1 MDERFPAIKACAA
14 ILLSTAALLFL
25 LVFSCCSGQNSDDIK
40 QGANAD
46 TIIPGDDPTFETA
59 LFSSGTYIN
68 SVDVSNMTKDAVRTL
83 LSPKLER
90 AKSEYHI
97 EIEFQQNDSS
107 ICIINGT
114 DLTLKDDLEAVMSK
128 ALECGAGQYTT
139 AIEPVDDIKLRN
151 SIDSVA
157 KIAEKTPVPAQILT
171 HSAAGCSELPVLKKN
186 ARFCLTAPVNGCQ
199 IDRDAAVKQIC
210 SGETRFS
217 LPLHTVLCTDKIP
230 KMPELRASFSTSF
243 AAGSLCSENRVHNIT
258 KGALLI
264 DGSIVPAGQTF
275 SCNDSL
281 GVRSRENGWLPA
293 TAFANGGAETRQ
305 EYGGG
310 ICQISTTL
318 YNAVLRS
325 DLEIIARS
333 GHTRKVRYIGGGLDA
348 ALSGKDKDFVFRNN
362 TDSDIYV
369 FMWVDESQ
377 KTLCCEIYGCPFPSD
392 FDRVD
397 TVSELTSSTPPS
409 EPQFVLDSALEPG
422 ECVLKR
428 KAIAGSTYQ
437 SYRVYSLNGE
447 IIRRVP
453 IDKTEYPMHPA
464 LYAVGQG
471 KS

>member
-139 AIEPVDDIKLRN
+139 AIKPVDDIKLRN

-171 HSAAGCSELPVLKKN
+171 HVSALRHPSTAVKSTVMPPSNKYAAVKPVSRCLCIRFYAPIKYPKCLSCGQAFQHLLPPVPYVPRIAFIISQRAHFLLTEALFPPGKPSRATILSECEAGKTVGCPQPHLQTEGLKHGRSTAVESAKSAQRCTMQFCAAILKSLQEAGTRARCVISAAGWM
-186 ARFCLTAPVNGCQ
+186 Q
-199 IDRDAAVKQIC
+199 
-210 SGETRFS
+210 
-217 LPLHTVLCTDKIP
+217 H
-230 KMPELRASFSTSF
+230 
-243 AAGSLCSENRVHNIT
+243 
-258 KGALLI
+258 
-264 DGSIVPAGQTF
+264 
-275 SCNDSL
+275 
-281 GVRSRENGWLPA
+281 
-293 TAFANGGAETRQ
+293 
-305 EYGGG
+305 
-310 ICQISTTL
+310 
-318 YNAVLRS
+318 
-325 DLEIIARS
+325 
-333 GHTRKVRYIGGGLDA
+333 
-348 ALSGKDKDFVFRNN
+348 
-362 TDSDIYV
+362 
-369 FMWVDESQ
+369 
-377 KTLCCEIYGCPFPSD
+377 
-392 FDRVD
+392 
-397 TVSELTSSTPPS
+397 
-409 EPQFVLDSALEPG
+409 
-422 ECVLKR
+422 
-428 KAIAGSTYQ
+428 
-437 SYRVYSLNGE
+437 
-447 IIRRVP
+447 
-453 IDKTEYPMHPA
+453 
-464 LYAVGQG
+464 
-471 KS
+471 

>member
-40 QGANAD
+40 HGTNAD
-46 TIIPGDDPTFETA
+46 TIIPGNEPTFETA

-68 SVDVSNMTKDAVRTL
+68 SIDVSNMTKDAVRTL

-90 AKSEYHI
+90 EKSEYHI

-230 KMPELRASFSTSF
+230 EMPELRASFSTSF
-243 AAGSLCSENRVHNIT
+243 AAGSLCSENRVHNIA

-281 GVRSRENGWLPA
+281 
-293 TAFANGGAETRQ
+293 
-305 EYGGG
+305 
-310 ICQISTTL
+310 
-318 YNAVLRS
+318 
-325 DLEIIARS
+325 
-333 GHTRKVRYIGGGLDA
+333 
-348 ALSGKDKDFVFRNN
+348 
-362 TDSDIYV
+362 
-369 FMWVDESQ
+369 
-377 KTLCCEIYGCPFPSD
+377 
-392 FDRVD
+392 
-397 TVSELTSSTPPS
+397 
-409 EPQFVLDSALEPG
+409 
-422 ECVLKR
+422 
-428 KAIAGSTYQ
+428 
-437 SYRVYSLNGE
+437 
-447 IIRRVP
+447 
-453 IDKTEYPMHPA
+453 
-464 LYAVGQG
+464 
-471 KS
+471 

>member
-68 SVDVSNMTKDAVRTL
+68 SIDVSNMTKDAVRTL

-230 KMPELRASFSTSF
+230 EMPELRASFSTSF

-409 EPQFVLDSALEPG
+409 EPPVRS
-422 ECVLKR
+422 
-428 KAIAGSTYQ
+428 
-437 SYRVYSLNGE
+437 
-447 IIRRVP
+447 
-453 IDKTEYPMHPA
+453 
-464 LYAVGQG
+464 
-471 KS
+471 

>member
-68 SVDVSNMTKDAVRTL
+68 SIDVSNMTKDAVRTL

-90 AKSEYHI
+90 EKSEYHI

-157 KIAEKTPVPAQILT
+157 KIAEKTPVPSQILT

-217 LPLHTVLCTDKIP
+217 LPLQHPLPPVPYVPRIAFIISQRAHFLLTEALFLPGKPSRATILSECEAGKTVGCPQPHLQTEGLKHGRSTAAESAKSAQRCTMQFCAAILKSLQ
-230 KMPELRASFSTSF
+230 EAGTRARCVIS
-243 AAGSLCSENRVHNIT
+243 AAGWMQH
-258 KGALLI
+258 
-264 DGSIVPAGQTF
+264 
-275 SCNDSL
+275 
-281 GVRSRENGWLPA
+281 
-293 TAFANGGAETRQ
+293 
-305 EYGGG
+305 
-310 ICQISTTL
+310 
-318 YNAVLRS
+318 
-325 DLEIIARS
+325 
-333 GHTRKVRYIGGGLDA
+333 
-348 ALSGKDKDFVFRNN
+348 
-362 TDSDIYV
+362 
-369 FMWVDESQ
+369 
-377 KTLCCEIYGCPFPSD
+377 
-392 FDRVD
+392 
-397 TVSELTSSTPPS
+397 
-409 EPQFVLDSALEPG
+409 
-422 ECVLKR
+422 
-428 KAIAGSTYQ
+428 
-437 SYRVYSLNGE
+437 
-447 IIRRVP
+447 
-453 IDKTEYPMHPA
+453 
-464 LYAVGQG
+464 
-471 KS
+471 

>member
-46 TIIPGDDPTFETA
+46 TIIPGNDPTFETA

-68 SVDVSNMTKDAVRTL
+68 SIDVSNMTKDAVRTL

-90 AKSEYHI
+90 EKSEYHI

-139 AIEPVDDIKLRN
+139 AIEPIDDIKLRN

-186 ARFCLTAPVNGCQ
+186 ARFCLMAPVNGCQ

-230 KMPELRASFSTSF
+230 EMPELRASFSTSLPPVPYVPRIAF
-243 AAGSLCSENRVHNIT
+243 IISQRAHFLLTEALFLPGKPSRATILSECEAGKTVGCPQPHLQTEGLKHGRSTAAESAKSAQRCTMQFCAAILKSLQEAGTRARCVISAAGWMQH
-258 KGALLI
+258 
-264 DGSIVPAGQTF
+264 
-275 SCNDSL
+275 
-281 GVRSRENGWLPA
+281 
-293 TAFANGGAETRQ
+293 
-305 EYGGG
+305 
-310 ICQISTTL
+310 
-318 YNAVLRS
+318 
-325 DLEIIARS
+325 
-333 GHTRKVRYIGGGLDA
+333 
-348 ALSGKDKDFVFRNN
+348 
-362 TDSDIYV
+362 
-369 FMWVDESQ
+369 
-377 KTLCCEIYGCPFPSD
+377 
-392 FDRVD
+392 
-397 TVSELTSSTPPS
+397 
-409 EPQFVLDSALEPG
+409 
-422 ECVLKR
+422 
-428 KAIAGSTYQ
+428 
-437 SYRVYSLNGE
+437 
-447 IIRRVP
+447 
-453 IDKTEYPMHPA
+453 
-464 LYAVGQG
+464 
-471 KS
+471 